1 MGKKLLLDCTLRDG
15 GYINDWEFGH
25 DNIVNIFERVVSSGI
40 DIIEIGFIDDR
51 REFDINRSIFP
62 STDCAEMIYGRL
74 DRRNTM
80 VVGMID
86 FGTCDISNIKP
97 CSESYLDG
105 IRVIFKKDKRVEALE
120 FCSKLK
126 ALGYK
131 VFAQLVSITSYSD
144 KELLEVL
151 DIVNS
156 VEPYALSIVDTYGLL
171 NPVELTHILEIV
183 DRNMKS
189 DIVLGFHA
197 HNNLQLGYVNAT
209 TVLNYPTKRDILV
222 DGTLYGM
229 GKSAGNAPIELIA
242 MYMNEH
248 FDKSYIISEMQEA
261 ITTSVMD
268 FQKKSPW
275 GYQLFFYIAAL
286 NRVHP
291 NYVSYLM
298 NKRTM
303 SITSINELLKR
314 IPEDRKL
321 EKDMKLI
328 EQLYIDYQKSEC
340 DDERAISELAGDI
353 KGREILIIGPGASVG
368 EYEKKI
374 SSFISGVKP
383 VIFSVNYIPRMFH
396 PDYMFISNA
405 TRYLQ
410 SATKLLDSEN
420 ADIKLIASSNVKNN
434 NRSFDY
440 VLNYSSLIDENAEF
454 PDNSMCMIIR
464 ALIKCGIE
472 SITLAGF
479 DGYTPENVN
488 YFDLDKAYAF
498 LYDKAEGLNN
508 YARDF
513 FKSIK
518 EKVKITFLTPT
529 EYVKENDSIKV

>member
-1 MGKKLLLDCTLRDG
+1 M
-15 GYINDWEFGH
+15 
-25 DNIVNIFERVVSSGI
+25 
-40 DIIEIGFIDDR
+40 
-51 REFDINRSIFP
+51 
-62 STDCAEMIYGRL
+62 
-74 DRRNTM
+74 
-80 VVGMID
+80 
-86 FGTCDISNIKP
+86 
-97 CSESYLDG
+97 
-105 IRVIFKKDKRVEALE
+105 
-120 FCSKLK
+120 
-126 ALGYK
+126 
-131 VFAQLVSITSYSD
+131 
-144 KELLEVL
+144 
-151 DIVNS
+151 
-156 VEPYALSIVDTYGLL
+156 
-171 NPVELTHILEIV
+171 
-183 DRNMKS
+183 
-189 DIVLGFHA
+189 
-197 HNNLQLGYVNAT
+197 
-209 TVLNYPTKRDILV
+209 
-222 DGTLYGM
+222 
-229 GKSAGNAPIELIA
+229 
-242 MYMNEH
+242 
-248 FDKSYIISEMQEA
+248 
-261 ITTSVMD
+261 
-268 FQKKSPW
+268 
-275 GYQLFFYIAAL
+275 FFYIAAL

-340 DDERAISELAGDI
+340 DDERAIAELAGDI

-464 ALIKCGIE
+464 ALIKCGIG

-529 EYVKENDSIKV
+529 EYVKENESIKV